1 MEINTNLIQE
11 GVTLYPTVEEFS
23 NFRDYINTLEG
34 RPELQNQGIVKVM
47 LIRLC
52 LLLVLL
58 NKLKT

>member
-11 GVTLYPTVEEFS
+11 GVILYPTVEEFS
-23 NFRDYINTLEG
+23 NFRDYINTIEG

-47 LIRLC
+47 LIRLFP
-52 LLLVLL
+52 LLHLL